1 MKHTKHLT
9 LSLLLLVLL
18 FLLTSCSFVTY
29 HRYTDNKAAKTLEE
43 KRKEAIEQIKSLSDP
58 DYYTEENR
66 KLYEILLQ
74 DAINELNECE
84 TLDSLEEVLF
94 RHATAIREIPTSIFL
109 VREEVLTSLENYV
122 SLDEYREAEQ
132 KTIKQLLTYYKNE
145 IQAAEDAATVQT
157 LFRHFQSDA
166 RAWADG
172 SPDRHRPPGRFPY
185 RSRYRQSRAAS

>member
-109 VREEVLTSLENYV
+109 VREEVLT
-122 SLDEYREAEQ
+122 
-132 KTIKQLLTYYKNE
+132 
-145 IQAAEDAATVQT
+145 
-157 LFRHFQSDA
+157 
-166 RAWADG
+166 
-172 SPDRHRPPGRFPY
+172 
-185 RSRYRQSRAAS
+185 